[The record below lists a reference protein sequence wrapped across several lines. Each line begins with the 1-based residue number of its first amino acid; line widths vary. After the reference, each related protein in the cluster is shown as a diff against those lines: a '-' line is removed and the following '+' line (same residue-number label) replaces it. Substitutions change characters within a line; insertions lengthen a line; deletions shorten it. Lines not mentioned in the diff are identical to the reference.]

1 MMSVSRLEQEL
12 KDAVKNAESGN
23 DSDLTLS
30 FQMLFNTPDRS
41 FSKVTMN
48 SDGSLLVIVGLR
60 SEILEPFER
69 FTDDFALH
77 YSTCDLPGLVPAI
90 ALMVLHRRKGLVAST
105 IERGRMTRLVLVFDT
120 MGDMLALAQ
129 AVVRMMK
136 SWSEWTQVLL
146 SMLARDPL
154 LTDWHIDW
162 REFLAGEAGFVTMD
176 WYQPLSFQDRTDALS
191 RIVETA
197 NALLLSILGQKQ
209 LNDPLV
215 VQLRDW
221 LGSLRPQAEVIGL
234 STQPVMEVL

>member
-1 MMSVSRLEQEL
+1 MSVSRLEQEL
-12 KDAVKNAESGN
+12 KDAVKRAENGN

-30 FQMLFNTPDRS
+30 FQMLFSTPDRS

-77 YSTCDLPGLVPAI
+77 YSACDLPGLVLAI
-90 ALMVLHRRKGLVAST
+90 ALMVLHRHKGLAAST

-120 MGDMLALAQ
+120 AGDMLALAQ

-191 RIVETA
+191 RIIETA

-215 VQLRDW
+215 VQLRNW

-234 STQPVMEVL
+234 STRPVMEVL

>member
-1 MMSVSRLEQEL
+1 MSVSRLEQEL
-12 KDAVKNAESGN
+12 KDAIKCAERCN

-41 FSKVTMN
+41 FSKVAVN
-48 SDGSLLVIVGLR
+48 SEGSLLVIVGLR

-77 YSTCDLPGLVPAI
+77 YSPCDLPGLVPAI
-90 ALMVLHRRKGLVAST
+90 ALMVLHRCKGLVASA
-105 IERGRMTRLVLVFDT
+105 IERGRMTRLVLVFDAE
-120 MGDMLALAQ
+120 GDMLALAHM
-129 AVVRMMK
+129 VVRMMK

-154 LTDWHIDW
+154 LADWHIDW

-176 WYQPLSFQDRTDALS
+176 WYRPLSFQDRTDALS

-197 NALLLSILGQKQ
+197 NALLLSILGQRQ

-234 STQPVMEVL
+234 SAQPVKGVL

>member
-1 MMSVSRLEQEL
+1 MSVSRLEHEL
-12 KDAVKNAESGN
+12 KDAIKRAEGGN
-23 DSDLTLS
+23 DSDLTLP

-41 FSKVTMN
+41 FSKVTMD
-48 SDGSLLVIVGLR
+48 SEGSLLVIVGLR

-69 FTDDFALH
+69 FTNDFALH
-77 YSTCDLPGLVPAI
+77 YSPCDLLGLVPAI
-90 ALMVLHRRKGLVAST
+90 ALMVLHRRKGLAASA
-105 IERGRMTRLVLVFDT
+105 IEKGRMTRLFLVFDT
-120 MGDMLALAQ
+120 VGDMFALAR
-129 AVVRMMK
+129 AVVRIMK

-154 LTDWHIDW
+154 LADWCIDW

-176 WYQPLSFQDRTDALS
+176 WYRPLSFQDRTDALS

-197 NALLLSILGQKQ
+197 NALLLSILDKKQ
-209 LNDPLV
+209 LKDPLV

-234 STQPVMEVL
+234 SAQPAKGVF